1 MEDDSSAMDVGCGG
15 PFSMMLC
22 GSDDQE
28 NDGMF
33 GGILAA
39 FGLGGG
45 ASSTTAPSKS
55 FSAARSARRARDS
68 LRRSENIVGEKAP
81 YERTRRGRGF

>member
-45 ASSTTAPSKS
+45 ASST
-55 FSAARSARRARDS
+55 AAQSGGAQTPGARGSQARVDLVLS
-68 LRRSENIVGEKAP
+68 R
-81 YERTRRGRGF
+81 